1 MLFNNKTKKI
11 TIFTILLLL
20 SITAFITSFLGW
32 FWGDKITITGG
43 IYYNGFKTLG
53 YAGIIVSSISLFFAI
68 VLFTTQLA
76 SPHFFES
83 STFTMYSLI
92 ILVILLLIPSL
103 ILGLWAFF
111 DLNHIVVE
119 VKG

>member
-32 FWGDKITITGG
+32 FWGAKLPITGG
-43 IYYNGFKTLG
+43 IYFNGFKTLG
-53 YAGIIVSSISLFFAI
+53 FAGLIVSGFALFFSI

-83 STFTMYSLI
+83 FVQTMYV
-92 ILVILLLIPSL
+92 LVIFIILLLIPSL
-103 ILGLWAFF
+103 ILGLWSFI

-119 VKG
+119 VKS